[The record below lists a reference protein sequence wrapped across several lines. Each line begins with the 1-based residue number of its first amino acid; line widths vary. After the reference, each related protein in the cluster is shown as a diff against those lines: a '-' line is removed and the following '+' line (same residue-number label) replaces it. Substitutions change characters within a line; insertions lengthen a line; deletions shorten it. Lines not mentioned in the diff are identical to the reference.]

1 MRLKKHSVAS
11 LALGLLI
18 LVSLILVELRLNL
31 QVTGS
36 KPDLEQ
42 LVSLHPPG
50 WKVIEGSQKKNLWN
64 KLVLAQYDIVA
75 SRRYQHTDGRKVL
88 VVMTWSGDG
97 FRRQGHDQQLCYGA
111 SGFTVSSPH
120 SISIHT
126 DAGIIEAMA
135 FTASLP
141 AVEEDVLYWRVT
153 DGTREIG
160 ISSRGTMLHR
170 LQRLLYLPNLFQGK
184 LPDNLMVRVSSVRE
198 RDGQPATA
206 HFDYIREWAMAIS
219 SGDRIRIMGR

>member
-1 MRLKKHSVAS
+1 MGLKKHSVAS

-18 LVSLILVELRLNL
+18 LCSLLLVELRLNL

-36 KPDLEQ
+36 KPDLER

-50 WKVIEGSQKKNLWN
+50 WKVIDGPQEKFLWD
-64 KLVLAQYDIVA
+64 KSVLAQYDVVA

-97 FRRQGHDQQLCYGA
+97 FRRQGHDQQVCYGA
-111 SGFTVSSPH
+111 SGFTVSSQH
-120 SISIHT
+120 SVAIQT
-126 DAGIIEAMA
+126 GAGIIEAMA
-135 FTASLP
+135 FTASQP
-141 AVEEDVLYWRVT
+141 SVEEDVLYWRVT

-160 ISSRGTMLHR
+160 INSRNTMAHR

-198 RDGQPATA
+198 RDGQPATT
-206 HFDYIREWAMAIS
+206 HFDYIREWPMAIS
-219 SGDRIRIMGR
+219 SGDRVRIMGR